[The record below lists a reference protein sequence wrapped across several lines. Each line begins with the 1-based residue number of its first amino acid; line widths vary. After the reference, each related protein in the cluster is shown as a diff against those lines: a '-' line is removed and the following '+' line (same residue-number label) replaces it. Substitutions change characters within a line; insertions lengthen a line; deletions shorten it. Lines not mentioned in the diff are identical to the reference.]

1 MGTVLGFDAGTAS
14 SKGVLVETGGRIV
27 ATATR
32 SHSVARPD
40 PSRVEMDAEIW
51 WSEFCDTAAQLVG
64 RAGATVEAI
73 GLSGM
78 GPCVALVDAAGAPV
92 APAALYGVDLR
103 AVEQIDALNQELGQ
117 EAIFARTDS
126 RLTTQAG
133 GPKLRWFAER
143 MPDAFSRAARFHT
156 PASLLVERL
165 TGEYVMDRQSASQMT
180 PLYDAQTQEWADGWW
195 ERVAG
200 HIERPRLAW
209 AGDLAGV
216 LSSAAAAATG
226 LPVGTPVT
234 VGTIDAWAEGVSV
247 GAVRD
252 GDLLLMYGTT
262 MFMISNAS
270 RRLRHPAMW
279 GTTGIRPGQWNL
291 AGGMATSGAVTDW
304 LRELFGVPGFSTLV
318 AEAES
323 SGPGARGLLMLPYF
337 SGERTPI
344 QDPLARGV
352 VCGLTLSHTRGDVYR
367 AALEAT
373 AYGVRHNLEAMAD
386 AGVQPAR
393 VVAVGGGATTSLWP
407 QIVTDVTGLT
417 QVIPTHTIGAAFGD
431 AWLAAGLLGA
441 GGRIDDWN
449 PPARLLTPNDG
460 SDYDELY
467 RWYRQ
472 LHESTREIQHGLARR
487 GRAPI
492 AAAR

>member
-1 MGTVLGFDAGTAS
+1 MSTVLGFDVGTSS
-14 SKGVLVETGGRIV
+14 SKGVLVSTDGRIV
-27 ATATR
+27 AAATR
-32 SHSVARPD
+32 AHSVERPD
-40 PSRVEMDAEIW
+40 PSRVEMDPDVWWAE
-51 WSEFCDTAAQLVG
+51 FRDTAAELM
-64 RAGATVEAI
+64 ASSDAPIEAI

-78 GPCVALVDAAGAPV
+78 GPCVALVDEAGAPV

-103 AVEQIDALNQELGQ
+103 AVDQIEALNDELG
-117 EAIFARTDS
+117 EETIFARGDS

-143 MPDAFSRAARFHT
+143 MPDAFARAARFHT

-195 ERVAG
+195 DRVAG
-200 HIERPRLAW
+200 HLKRPRLAW

-216 LSSAAAAATG
+216 VTPTAASTTG
-226 LPVGTPVT
+226 LPVGAPVT
-234 VGTIDAWAEGVSV
+234 VGTIDAWAEGVSA
-247 GAVRD
+247 GAVHD

-279 GTTGIRPGQWNL
+279 GTSGVRAGQWNL

-304 LRELFGVPGFSTLV
+304 LRELYGVPDFASLV
-318 AEAES
+318 AEAEA
-323 SGPGARGLLMLPYF
+323 SGPGAGGLLMLPYF

-352 VCGLTLSHTRGDVYR
+352 VCGLTVSHTRGDVYR

-373 AYGVRHNLEAMAD
+373 AYGVRHNLQAMAD
-386 AGVQPAR
+386 AGVQPTR
-393 VVAVGGGATTSLWP
+393 VVAVGGGTTTALWP
-407 QIVTDVTGLT
+407 QIVTDVTGLA
-417 QVIPTHTIGAAFGD
+417 QVIPTQTIGAAFGD
-431 AWLAAGLLGA
+431 AWMAARLLGA
-441 GGRIDDWN
+441 KDAIDDWN
-449 PPARLLTPNDG
+449 PPARVLNPDSG
-460 SDYDELY
+460 GDYDQMY
-467 RWYRQ
+467 GWYRE

-487 GRAPI
+487 GRAAV
-492 AAAR
+492 AATR